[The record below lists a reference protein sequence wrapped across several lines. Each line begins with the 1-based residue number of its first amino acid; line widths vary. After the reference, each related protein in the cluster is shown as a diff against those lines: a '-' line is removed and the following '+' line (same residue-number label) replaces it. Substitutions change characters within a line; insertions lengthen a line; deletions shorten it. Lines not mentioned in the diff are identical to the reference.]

1 MFDNDR
7 RDDLKSSVRREPG
20 RVNMLRA
27 TTREQMRWVTSGV
40 QSRGFADNGGSDRPT
55 SRGDNRLSR
64 MVQFKAGSLRRWREG
79 SMLRDLRKIY
89 CLLFSFFVFIKN
101 SCVRPRYAAS
111 SYSII

>member
-1 MFDNDR
+1 M
-7 RDDLKSSVRREPG
+7 RREPG

-64 MVQFKAGSLRRWREG
+64 MVQFKAGSLRRWKEG
-79 SMLRDLRKIY
+79 SMLRDWVLVSTVCYFRSLYLLQTLVFDPDTMLLRIVLSKSQG
-89 CLLFSFFVFIKN
+89 CQ
-101 SCVRPRYAAS
+101 
-111 SYSII
+111 